1 MLCCHLSFDSS
12 HKDPYRHCWETL
24 SLCVLF
30 SMGTV
35 KHWDRLTL
43 KHRTGHTTCVPS
55 GCSWDPGKYSARHH
69 WTQTETRG
77 GCESTEK
84 EIPQAKQGGQDI
96 CHTVIP
102 FAKCR
107 PIYKLK
113 DLLASCSANVG
124 QYHGIKQEGGD
135 YHRVTTAV
143 AAKSTVSPPPP
154 PPIHALPRGH
164 TWTAFQPGC
173 CLLLHYLMTRTW
185 GELCGGLTGRKY
197 WHPVLFNLTH
207 IQQPQLDALI

>member
-1 MLCCHLSFDSS
+1 METLTPLRHLSFAFS
-12 HKDPYRHCWETL
+12 HKDPYRSWWETL

-35 KHWDRLTL
+35 RHRGRATL
-43 KHRTGHTTCVPS
+43 KHRAGHTTCALS
-55 GCSWDPGKYSARHH
+55 GCDWDPGKCSVRHQ
-69 WTQTETRG
+69 WTKRRG
-77 GCESTEK
+77 ESTEK
-84 EIPQAKQGGQDI
+84 EILQAKQGGQDI

-143 AAKSTVSPPPP
+143 AAKSTVSPPLPLPSVGVP

-173 CLLLHYLMTRTW
+173 CLLLHYLMTRTR
-185 GELCGGLTGRKY
+185 G
-197 WHPVLFNLTH
+197 
-207 IQQPQLDALI
+207 